1 MNINGQCDPKQV
13 ENPKQFEN
21 PKQGTDDPKQGSQ
34 QIENPKQGAQQIEN
48 AVTRSQT
55 TFYEKV

>member
-1 MNINGQCDPKQV
+1 MNINGQCDLKQV

-21 PKQGTDDPKQGSQ
+21 PKQGTDD
-34 QIENPKQGAQQIEN
+34 PKQGAQQIEN